1 MDTALE
7 LSDNEYGAAFRAFK
21 NASTERELLAAWF
34 ERALAR
40 IALSTESVS
49 VLSIGGG
56 NGELDIRF
64 IHSILKRCDSVH
76 YHVVEPYGQAL
87 RAFEHRVETLG
98 SSRVY
103 LTTDQSTFESY
114 TPDRTFDLSHAIHSL
129 IYMENPLH
137 ELLRALKMAGGRAM
151 FVNQTLQGI
160 SALRHEFFPMIGQ
173 AAAGTLTSEDISR
186 TLKNAGYHFEEE
198 VLPGSV
204 DVTPCFEQESQSGLQ
219 LMNFFLL
226 CRFDQLATKVRE
238 QALSKLEGVSSREDG
253 RRILANPVAA
263 FLVS

>member
-7 LSDNEYGAAFRAFK
+7 LSDDEYGAAFRVFK
-21 NASTERELLAAWF
+21 NASTERELLAVWF

-40 IALSTESVS
+40 MALSTESVS

-64 IHSILKRCDSVH
+64 IHSILKRYDSVH
-76 YHVVEPYGQAL
+76 YHVVEPYGLAL
-87 RAFEHRVETLG
+87 RAFERRAEALG
-98 SSRVY
+98 SSHLH

-114 TPDRTFDLSHAIHSL
+114 TPDRNFDLCHSIHSL

-151 FVNQTLQGI
+151 FVNQNMQGI

-173 AAAGTLTSEDISR
+173 SGTGTLTSEDISR
-186 TLKNAGYHFEEE
+186 TLKNAGCHFEEE

-204 DVTPCFEQESQSGLQ
+204 DVTPCFDQESQTGLL

-226 CRFDQLATKVRE
+226 CRFDQLATKLRE
-238 QALSKLEGVSSREDG
+238 QVLSKLQDVSLSEDG

-263 FLVS
+263 FQVS